1 MTLNPMDRIVDL
13 YDKAERRLAF
23 RATTKSDAVEWQSE
37 LRDRLTALIGGIP
50 EPADEFAPEM
60 EEPEQFPGYT
70 RQRFTFL
77 VRPGERVIGYL
88 LIPDL
93 PPPHPVMI
101 CVPGHGRGVD
111 SIVHEGDD
119 YSRAFAVQAVKRG
132 MAAVAIEPVGF
143 GHRRDPIS
151 AAEGPS
157 ASACQPIGAAAL
169 LFGQTITAWRV
180 HDIMRTID
188 WIETRPDFDSGR
200 IGCMGISGGGLCT
213 LFGAALDE
221 RIKVAFVSGYLNTFR
236 ASIVSLSHCVD
247 NYIPG
252 ILDWCEEYDI
262 AGLIAPRPLFAEF
275 GEIDPIFPVE
285 ASQFAADAVAGI
297 YDVFGAGENFAYH
310 RHPGE
315 HEFNGTQGF
324 PFCGKHLGTR
334 SEPAP

>member
-13 YDKAERRLAF
+13 YDKAERRLTFA
-23 RATTKSDAVEWQSE
+23 ATTKSEAQQWQTE
-37 LRDRLTALIGGIP
+37 LRDRLVTLIGGIP
-50 EPADEFAPEM
+50 EPADEFATEM
-60 EEPEQFPGYT
+60 EPAEQFPGYS

-77 VRPGERVIGYL
+77 TRPGERVIGYL
-88 LIPDL
+88 LTPDT

-111 SIVHEGDD
+111 SIVVEDNDD
-119 YSRAFAVQAVKRG
+119 YSRAFAVQAAKRG
-132 MAAVAIEPVGF
+132 MAAIAIEPVGF

-151 AAEGPS
+151 EAEGPA
-157 ASACQPIGAAAL
+157 ASACQPIAAAAL

-188 WIETRPDFDSGR
+188 WIESRPDLDPSR

-221 RIKVAFVSGYLNTFR
+221 RITVAFVSGYLNTFR

-247 NYIPG
+247 NYVPG

-285 ASQFAADAVAGI
+285 AAQFSAETVERI
-297 YDVFGAGENFAYH
+297 YHVFGAKENFAYH
-310 RHPGE
+310 RHPGD

-324 PFCGKHLGTR
+324 PFCERHLAVR
-334 SEPAP
+334 S